1 MPKALGSQT
10 LSCANAKWFMVRL
23 VVYPG
28 PSCGCAEAGEGGESS
43 EQSWELSIG
52 PDPGVGCAA
61 MFWTWKVVCGEES

>member
-1 MPKALGSQT
+1 
-10 LSCANAKWFMVRL
+10 MVRL

-28 PSCGCAEAGEGGESS
+28 PSCGCAEAGQGGESS